1 MVGIPAIP
9 TCSIDKEA
17 TQFAKSTAFRGSP
30 CLDRKSTRLNS
41 SHLGISYAVFCL
53 KKKNVNHRIEFLANM
68 IDKRSP
74 NHQTNIHIIALLTG
88 VDVNSHT
95 VLDGIRTRNLATI
108 QRIKTIG

>member
-41 SHLGISYAVFCL
+41 SHLGNSYAVFCL
-53 KKKNVNHRIEFLANM
+53 KKKNVDHALRHAWSDGYVSVNRDFADAVLEELQREPEASVCCHDYHRSFAPRLPRESA
-68 IDKRSP
+68 P
-74 NHQTNIHIIALLTG
+74 
-88 VDVNSHT
+88 
-95 VLDGIRTRNLATI
+95 
-108 QRIKTIG
+108 